1 MRMKRILT
9 ILLSLSLVLGN
20 TAGVQAKENSSVSE
34 NSMEVLEETADSQE
48 EIQKEEEEQKEEE
61 ATEVFDS
68 VSDNTTASEEDSS
81 ISENS
86 VSSNEIDFL
95 SVQAE
100 QADQAA
106 ETEWIILKE
115 AEEDGTLRQLQGFI
129 SWADALSYLNT
140 LSHSTGEYIVE
151 ISRDWETKEALT
163 LPSGVKKIT
172 FKGVTESRI
181 VLTYSGDLKLQ
192 SDTAFE
198 NIELKA
204 IKFNSGMEE
213 EYHSL
218 LTLNG
223 KKLSLMNVTTNF
235 SAVIGSAA
243 ATIELS
249 SSAIDVDKAVS
260 SLGCLVMDKAR
271 LRAES
276 LTVTDRLTM
285 SSSEIDCRGQI
296 VLKDVVSE
304 DGGNSLSYGGNS
316 SGNILTLSGMV
327 SSRDEGDETV
337 EVIRVENGERIGKE
351 AVIRKN
357 AITLKVKAVEAGQGY
372 QKGVLLANIPK
383 AGSGWFV
390 LGSDF
395 SETQGSE
402 ENKTVRTISYTAYK
416 KDNALYCGEIEENV
430 RLYSSF
436 GKEGDYAYN
445 SSFTTLQE
453 ALWEIDK
460 QGNKENYY
468 LIELL
473 DAQENT
479 ATFSNMSLAF
489 PTKAS
494 EIRITGSKS
503 LTEVNLYFKGNLT
516 LKGNLVFE
524 DITFI
529 PAAAS
534 IINLGG
540 YSLTLIDCKVEGK
553 TAAAAF
559 TGIKGTGVTGSS
571 RLILKDTDLT
581 VRGVVQ
587 NIGELNLSGE
597 RYSSLYADGAI
608 SLGNVVLEAEGKIT
622 GAATVSRKNGDII
635 KIVPQIT
642 INGEVSSSSEKVL
655 SLDLQEKVG
664 SIWKQLDFDADE
676 MDKLRDIGV
685 PMAKAVQVTYG
696 DIVAEQSANVKLIKS
711 GGYLTFINGG
721 PGVTLSFIEKDTL
734 KTISCPS
741 FADAVTEIN
750 NRKTKQDYRITLHG
764 SVTETSAKNLKALTM
779 PNKKYVQSLT
789 IESDS
794 SEDAETIFL
803 HYMGNITQT
812 CNIRLKDVHFVQWI
826 KVGST
831 YQAAHMAKEDYP
843 PAVTWNTGGFQL
855 ELEGNNT
862 FNTPLNLKGGTKG
875 TLVFHGDGRL
885 NTRTNH
891 YVEDRRKTDSTIFG
905 MLTAF
910 ASVEIRDCTLTLQ
923 EYCSSPGA
931 AKYTASNNQM
941 SSLSVTEGSLKV
953 TGDNTKGSLKAT
965 ALLVDNGEVLV
976 GGKVNLGNL
985 SLKGEQKAKI
995 SADLD
1000 FNITGTLTSLTDNA
1014 TLITRLKGSGKAP
1027 YLNVSGSVV
1036 RGEGIYPIYVG
1047 VYPEITASSQIRQ
1060 EAVTLKDAPKPTGQL
1075 LTAKKA
1081 MAGDFR
1087 PIAANYSGGE
1097 YSTENTS
1104 GYMMFKSGSSIYV
1117 YEGGKAK
1124 LAVYRNGQLMGY
1136 YPSVKEA
1143 TAAVNALKDKTA
1155 EYTYVLTGQNGTA
1168 LEPIRL
1174 TLPSQAAKLTIRPSE
1189 GYLRG
1194 IYFTGNL
1201 SLGCDIVME
1210 EISFFPVSKGKGAA
1224 FNITTNGYDLE
1235 LKDSSVGE
1243 ALSGMR
1249 LNSIIGKGNSE
1260 VTLSSEALQITGSLT
1275 GVKTLRVS
1283 ENLTVKGSLKAGTL
1297 VLSNSQAGKA
1307 VTLRGEGSIVLNDV
1321 EHRGTSQNTIQ
1332 YTRTAKNIT
1341 NLTVN
1346 QQVKNTGSAVLLL
1359 EQITTNL
1366 VSSSDDYTLS
1376 NEAVAGTRVILA
1388 AKKRLLNLPRAST
1401 DSFEVMVTDISLT
1414 RNAQSSGGIRL
1425 QKEGVVKADKGVFY
1439 IGNTSGAENVLAA
1452 HRVVLSDGTTS
1463 TNCLD
1468 YTQAINEIN
1477 SRNKLEAEYILKFSN
1492 AGKGAGVPDTN
1503 LTDSSLYS
1511 SLPQPKANTKTGL
1524 TISGE
1529 ADSSVTLTF
1538 TGAISAYGSLTL
1550 ENLVLNPVKSGK
1562 DGTASDM
1569 KITLSGDKALSKLYL
1584 RGVGTQADSNGAS
1597 GWISSIRGVKNK
1609 TSITA
1614 EGCKQLLIKG
1624 GISNVDQLRL
1634 KSSSL
1639 LTKGNSAVNT
1649 IFLEEGGNWC
1659 SMAGL
1664 TVQTIQVLSDAETSW
1679 LGTQQDK
1686 NGNSRL
1692 TVKGMVEKGILLCRQ
1707 YQYGAAL
1714 PIEISSYKDV
1724 SLAIAPKAKADSFRA
1739 YPYREQLL
1747 KEGTAWDGVN
1757 RNNLIAY
1764 KDGNYI
1770 KNGRLDEIENQ

>member
-20 TAGVQAKENSSVSE
+20 TVGVQAEENSSVSE
-34 NSMEVLEETADSQE
+34 NSMEVLEETVDSQE
-48 EIQKEEEEQKEEE
+48 EIQKEEEEEEQEEE
-61 ATEVFDS
+61 QEEVTEAFES
-68 VSDNTTASEEDSS
+68 VSDNTPALEEESS

-100 QADQAA
+100 QADRAA
-106 ETEWIILKE
+106 EAEWIILKE

-129 SWADALSYLNT
+129 SWSDALSYLNT
-140 LSHSTGEYIVE
+140 LSHSNGEYIVE
-151 ISRDWETKEALT
+151 ISRDWEMKEALT

-181 VLTYSGDLKLQ
+181 VLTYLGDLKLQ

-218 LTLNG
+218 LTVNG
-223 KKLSLMNVTTNF
+223 KKLSLMNVMATF
-235 SAVIGSAA
+235 SAVTGSAA
-243 ATIELS
+243 ATIELLD
-249 SSAIDVDKAVS
+249 SAMDVDKAVS
-260 SLGCLVMDKAR
+260 DLGCLVMDKAR

-285 SSSEIDCRGQI
+285 SSSEIDCQGKI

-304 DGGNSLSYGGNS
+304 DSGNSLSYGGNS
-316 SGNILTLSGMV
+316 SGNILTLSGTV

-337 EVIRVENGERIGKE
+337 GVIRVENGERIGKE

-402 ENKTVRTISYTAYK
+402 ENRTVRTISYAAYK
-416 KDNALYCGEIEENV
+416 KDNALYCGEIGENV
-430 RLYSSF
+430 RLYSSS

-453 ALWEIDK
+453 ALLEIDK
-460 QGNKENYY
+460 QGKKENHY

-479 ATFSNMSLAF
+479 ATFSNMSLTF
-489 PTKAS
+489 PTKAA

-559 TGIKGTGVTGSS
+559 TGIKGTGVTGPS
-571 RLILKDTDLT
+571 RLILKDTDLA
-581 VRGVVQ
+581 VRGAVQ

-597 RYSSLYADGAI
+597 RYSSLSADGAV

-622 GAATVSRKNGDII
+622 GAATVSRKNGDIT

-642 INGEVSSSSEKVL
+642 INGEVSSPSEKVL

-696 DIVAEQSANVKLIKS
+696 NIVAEQSADVKLIKS
-711 GGYLTFINGG
+711 GGYLTFVNGG
-721 PGVTLSFIEKDTL
+721 PGVTLSFTEKDTL

-764 SVTETSAKNLKALTM
+764 TVTETSAKNLKALTM
-779 PNKKYVQSLT
+779 PNKNYVQSLT

-794 SEDAETIFL
+794 SEDTETIFL

-812 CNIRLKDVHFVQWI
+812 CNVQLKDVHFVQWI

-831 YQAAHMAKEDYP
+831 YQAAHLAKGDCP
-843 PAVTWNTGGFQL
+843 SAVTWNTGGFQL

-875 TLVFHGDGRL
+875 SLVFHGNGRL

-891 YVEDRRKTDSTIFG
+891 YVEDRGKTDSTIFG

-910 ASVEIRDCTLTLQ
+910 ASVEIRDCTLTLK

-931 AKYTASNNQM
+931 TKYIASNNQM
-941 SSLSVTEGSLKV
+941 SSLSVTEGSFKV
-953 TGDNTKGSLKAT
+953 TGDNAKASLKAT

-995 SADLD
+995 LADLD

-1027 YLNVSGSVV
+1027 YLNVSGTVV
-1036 RGEGIYPIYVG
+1036 RGAGIYPIYVG
-1047 VYPEITASSQIRQ
+1047 VYPEITASAQIRQ

-1117 YEGGKAK
+1117 YEGGKSK

-1155 EYTYVLTGQNGTA
+1155 EYTYLLTGQNGTA
-1168 LEPIRL
+1168 LEPIQL

-1210 EISFFPVSKGKGAA
+1210 KISFFPVSKGKGAA

-1235 LKDSSVGE
+1235 LKDSSVGA

-1249 LNSIIGKGNSE
+1249 LNSIVGKGNSE

-1321 EHRGTSQNTIQ
+1321 EHRGSGQNTIQ

-1341 NLTVN
+1341 NLTIN

-1366 VSSSDDYTLS
+1366 VSSSNDYTLS

-1388 AKKRLLNLPRAST
+1388 AKKRLFNLPRAST
-1401 DSFEVMVTDISLT
+1401 DSFEVMVTDSSLT
-1414 RNAQSSGGIRL
+1414 QDAQSGSIRL

-1439 IGNTSGAENVLAA
+1439 IGNISGAENVLAA

-1492 AGKGAGVPDTN
+1492 AGKGVGVPDTN
-1503 LTDSSLYS
+1503 LTDSYLYS

-1562 DGTASDM
+1562 DGTAADT
-1569 KITLSGDKALSKLYL
+1569 KITLSGDKASSKLYL
-1584 RGVGTQADSNGAS
+1584 KGVGTQADSNGAS
-1597 GWISSIRGVKNK
+1597 GWISSISGVKNK
-1609 TSITA
+1609 TSITT

-1659 SMAGL
+1659 SMGGL
-1664 TVQTIQVLSDAETSW
+1664 TVQTIQVLSDAETTW

-1724 SLAIAPKAKADSFRA
+1724 SLAIAPKANAASFRA

-1747 KEGTAWDGVN
+1747 KEGTAADGVN

-1764 KDGNYI
+1764 KEGNYI
-1770 KNGRLDEIENQ
+1770 KNGRLD